1 MEIKNLAPSLKI
13 DLNLKSIRD
22 GVGFELENSA
32 EKYPNLYVLTADLR
46 ESVRVDSFANKF
58 PDRFIECGVAE
69 QNMAGIAAGLAL
81 CGNKAVIT
89 SFAVFS
95 PGRNWDQ
102 IRVSICY
109 SKADVKIIG
118 SHSGL
123 LTGEDGATHQALED
137 LAITRVLPNMVV
149 LNPCDYNQAILAL
162 DFALSHKEP
171 VYIRSYREKTLQIT
185 TLETPLVPFEPQVFK
200 EGSDLTIISSG
211 PIISEVIKT
220 VWELEEKHNISI
232 ELINL
237 PFIKPLNPEK
247 IISSLRKTKKGIVIE
262 EHQISGGVGSAVLEK
277 ISGQEMFPIKLI
289 GINNTFGESGNYK
302 DLYDKYEISSNHQ
315 IKKIL
320 NFLDRIK

>member
-1 MEIKNLAPSLKI
+1 MEVKNLAPTLKI
-13 DLNLKSIRD
+13 NLDLKSIREGA
-22 GVGFELENSA
+22 GVSINSLGSELE
-32 EKYPNLYVLTADLR
+32 NLYVLTADLR
-46 ESVRVDSFANKF
+46 ESVRVEEFSKNF
-58 PDRFIECGVAE
+58 PKRFVECGVAE
-69 QNMAGIAAGLAL
+69 QNMAGIATGLAL
-81 CGNKAVIT
+81 CGNKAIIS

-109 SKADVKIIG
+109 SKADVKILG
-118 SHSGL
+118 GHAGL

-137 LAITRVLPNMVV
+137 IAIMRTLPEMVV
-149 LNPCDYNQAILAL
+149 LNPCDYNQAIKAL
-162 DFALSHKEP
+162 DFAVAYNGP

-185 TLETPLVPFEPQVFK
+185 TLDTKLEIGEPQIFK

-211 PIISEVIKT
+211 PIISEVLKT
-220 VWELEEKHNISI
+220 VSKLEEKYNLSV

-247 IISSLRKTKKGIVIE
+247 ILQSLRKTKKGVVIE

-277 ISGQEMFPIKLI
+277 ISESGNYPLKLI
-289 GINNTFGESGNYK
+289 GINNTFGESGK
-302 DLYDKYEISSNHQ
+302 SQDLYEKYEISSEFQ

>member
-1 MEIKNLAPSLKI
+1 MDIKNLAPSLKI
-13 DLNLKSIRD
+13 DKNVKSIRN
-22 GVGFELENSA
+22 GVGFSINNEAL
-32 EKYPNLYVLTADLR
+32 KYENLYALTADLR
-46 ESVRVDSFANKF
+46 ESVRIEEFAKNF

-69 QNMAGIAAGLAL
+69 QNMAGIAAGLSL
-81 CGNKAVIT
+81 CGNKTIIS

-109 SKADVKIIG
+109 SNSDVKIIG
-118 SHSGL
+118 SHAGL

-137 LAITRVLPNMVV
+137 IAITRVIPNLMVI
-149 LNPCDYNQAILAL
+149 NPCDYNQAIKAIEFSLK
-162 DFALSHKEP
+162 HKGP

-185 TLETPLVPFEPQVFK
+185 TEQTNFDLEPQVFK
-200 EGSDLTIISSG
+200 YGTDLTIITTG
-211 PIISEVIKT
+211 PIIGEVLKT
-220 VWELEEKHNISI
+220 IIELEEKHNLSV

-237 PFIKPLNPEK
+237 PVIKPLNIEK
-247 IISSLRKTKKGIVIE
+247 VLSSLRKTKKGIVIE
-262 EHQISGGVGSAVLEK
+262 EHQVSGGAGSAILEK
-277 ISGQEMFPIKLI
+277 LSEHEMFPIKLI

-302 DLYDKYEISSNHQ
+302 DLYDKYEISSKFQ

>member
-13 DLNLKSIRD
+13 DLNVKSIRD
-22 GVGFELENSA
+22 GVGFGISESD
-32 EKYPNLYVLTADLR
+32 KYYDNLYVLTADLR
-46 ESVRVDSFANKF
+46 ESVRVEEFSKINPKK
-58 PDRFIECGVAE
+58 FIECGVAE

-81 CGNKAVIT
+81 CGNKAIIS

-109 SKADVKIIG
+109 SNADVKIIG
-118 SHSGL
+118 SHAGL

-137 LAITRVLPNMVV
+137 IAITRTLPNIMVI
-149 LNPCDYNQAILAL
+149 NPCDYQQAIK
-162 DFALSHKEP
+162 ALSYSLKHKGP

-185 TLETPLVPFEPQVFK
+185 TNETEFDLEPQIFK

-211 PIISEVIKT
+211 PIIAEVLKT
-220 VWELEEKHNISI
+220 VKELEEKYAISV

-237 PFIKPLNPEK
+237 PVIKPLHAEK
-247 IISSLRKTKKGIVIE
+247 IVNSLIKTRKGIVIE
-262 EHQISGGVGSAVLEK
+262 EHQVSGGVGSAILEK
-277 ISGQEMFPIKLI
+277 ISEHQTFPLKII
-289 GINNTFGESGNYK
+289 GVNNSFGESGNYK
-302 DLYDKYEISSNHQ
+302 DLYDKYEISSKHQ
-315 IKKIL
+315 VKKIL

>member
-1 MEIKNLAPSLKI
+1 MDIKNLAPSLKI
-13 DLNLKSIRD
+13 DKNVKSIRD
-22 GVGFELENSA
+22 GVGFSINNEAL
-32 EKYPNLYVLTADLR
+32 KYENLYALTADLR
-46 ESVRVDSFANKF
+46 ESVRIEEFAKNF

-69 QNMAGIAAGLAL
+69 QNMAGIAAGLSL
-81 CGNKAVIT
+81 CGNKTIIS

-109 SKADVKIIG
+109 SNSDVKIIG
-118 SHSGL
+118 SHAGL

-137 LAITRVLPNMVV
+137 IAITRVIPNLMVI
-149 LNPCDYNQAILAL
+149 NPCDYNQAIKAIEFSLK
-162 DFALSHKEP
+162 HKGP

-185 TLETPLVPFEPQVFK
+185 TEQTNFDLEPQVFK
-200 EGSDLTIISSG
+200 YGTDLTIITTG
-211 PIISEVIKT
+211 PIIGEVLKT
-220 VWELEEKHNISI
+220 IIELEEKHNLSV

-237 PFIKPLNPEK
+237 PVIKPLNIEK
-247 IISSLRKTKKGIVIE
+247 VLSSLRKTKKGIVIE
-262 EHQISGGVGSAVLEK
+262 EHQVSGGAGSAILEK
-277 ISGQEMFPIKLI
+277 LSEHEMFPIKLI

-302 DLYDKYEISSNHQ
+302 DLYDKYEISSKFQ